1 MRAGRWLLL
10 TILFLLLSG
19 WISERTVTVWRKY
32 GAALSAEEQGATVTY
47 YEDDGEQYT
56 TKLNGELI
64 VIDAGHGGA
73 DPGKIGT
80 LGTKEKEINLA
91 IAYKLRDV
99 LNRQGYL
106 VILTRS
112 DDAGLYGDTT
122 SGKKMADMKQRV
134 AIMNEA
140 GADYVISIHQNS
152 YPSEEVHGA
161 QVFYYSSSAAGK
173 ALAESIQ
180 QSLLVMD
187 PSNHRLAKANNDYYI
202 LRNTELPVVLVECG
216 FLSCPAEESLLL
228 TEEYQWKLAEAIAEG
243 VAAYH

>member
-1 MRAGRWLLL
+1 MKAGRWLLL
-10 TILFLLLSG
+10 TILFLFLSG
-19 WISERTVTVWRKY
+19 WISERTVAVWSKY
-32 GAALSAEEQGATVTY
+32 GATLSSEEQGATITY
-47 YEDDGEQYT
+47 YGEDGERYET
-56 TKLNGELI
+56 ELNGKVV

-73 DPGKIGT
+73 DPGKVGT

-91 IAYKLRDV
+91 ISYRLRDV
-99 LNRQGYL
+99 LNRQGYV

-112 DDAGLYGDTT
+112 TDAGLYGDAT
-122 SGKKMADMKQRV
+122 SGKKIADMKQRV

-161 QVFYYSSSAAGK
+161 QAFYYSSSASGK

-180 QSLLVMD
+180 QSLLAMD
-187 PSNHRLAKANNDYYI
+187 PSNHRQAKANNDYYI
-202 LRNTELPVVLVECG
+202 LRHTELPVVLVECG
-216 FLSCPAEESLLL
+216 FLSCPTEESLLL

-243 VAAYH
+243 LEAYR